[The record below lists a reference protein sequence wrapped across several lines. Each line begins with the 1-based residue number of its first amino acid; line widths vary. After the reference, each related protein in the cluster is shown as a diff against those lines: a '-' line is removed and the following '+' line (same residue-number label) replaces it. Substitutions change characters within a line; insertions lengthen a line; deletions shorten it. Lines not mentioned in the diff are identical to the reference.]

1 MESILSMTGKELL
14 KQLRTYEKYQNQTDY
29 YIKKEI
35 GGKKLATVDELKT
48 ELTKLSTL
56 KPIKNVNHNVE
67 LPEDIIYNLLL
78 NADIKTINNL
88 CQTNKIANKYCKNK
102 QFWFDKFNR
111 DNLPQ
116 INLDSGDFN
125 WINGYNLLL
134 KAHEDAKLMILLTD
148 IEENDE
154 TLNQEY
160 DMGGEGTININFN
173 ESIDDDRLIRK
184 ILPDMI
190 NSIHEKYNNH
200 DLVPNSIQL
209 VLNKPRISYSYELI
223 VNKGDFDVERIKSSK
238 KEMMNVLT
246 YFIFYMYY
254 GLYDLTFTDENNN
267 NIIYE
272 PLERYRKF
280 IIKVIK
286 NIQHKQL
293 KI

>member
-1 MESILSMTGKELL
+1 MDNISSMTGKELL

-48 ELTKLSTL
+48 ELAKLSTL
-56 KPIKNVNHNVE
+56 KPIKNVNRHVE
-67 LPEDIIYNLLL
+67 LPEDVIYNLLL

-102 QFWFDKFNR
+102 QFWYDKFNR
-111 DNLPQ
+111 ENLPQ
-116 INLDSGDFN
+116 INLDPGDLN

-160 DMGGEGTININFN
+160 DLGGEGTININFN
-173 ESIDDDRLIRK
+173 ESIDDSLIKK

-209 VLNKPRISYSYELI
+209 VLNKPRISYHYELI
-223 VNKGDFDVERIKSSK
+223 VNEGDFEVERIKSSK

-254 GLYDLTFTDENNN
+254 GLNNITFTDENNN

-272 PLERYRKF
+272 PLDQDRKF
-280 IIKVIK
+280 IIKIIK